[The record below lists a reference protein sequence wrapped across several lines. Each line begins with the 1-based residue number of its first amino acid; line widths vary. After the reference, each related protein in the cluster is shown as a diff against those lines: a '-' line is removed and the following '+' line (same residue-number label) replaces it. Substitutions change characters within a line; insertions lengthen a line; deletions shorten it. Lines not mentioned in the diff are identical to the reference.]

1 MDRTNAERQRR
12 YIAKLKAAAAAQP
25 GVTNSGT
32 AGEKASANSVTN
44 GDAVGT
50 NPTDKA
56 KDPQAVQ
63 LQVAQTAQT
72 QTAIQPPPR
81 QRVITVKRPG
91 VAATGADEITHEQ
104 WESLGRDTAR
114 LRAFLHQRSLRSLGG
129 QNG

>member
-32 AGEKASANSVTN
+32 ASEKASVTN

-56 KDPQAVQ
+56 KDTQAVQ